1 MNLKS
6 GVYLK
11 SFATLN
17 SKPSIDDRRSFSQSK
32 GQTFFHKWKKK
43 TMWCSSEFLKL
54 YSFGDF
60 KFIPLYF

>member
-6 GVYLK
+6 GVYLN

-17 SKPSIDDRRSFSQSK
+17 SKPSKDDRRSFSQSK

-43 TMWCSSEFLKL
+43 NNVV
-54 YSFGDF
+54 F
-60 KFIPLYF
+60 K